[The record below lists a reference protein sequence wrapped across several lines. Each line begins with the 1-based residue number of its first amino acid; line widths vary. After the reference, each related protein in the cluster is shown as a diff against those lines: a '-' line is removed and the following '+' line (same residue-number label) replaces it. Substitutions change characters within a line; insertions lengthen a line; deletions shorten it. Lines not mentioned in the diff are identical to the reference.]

1 SHSDGLCFFQKL
13 NEAKMEAIERS
24 RRKAGLL
31 GANCVCAVRI
41 ENSQLSRA
49 EMSVSAYG
57 TAAIAIFKTVM
68 RG

>member
-1 SHSDGLCFFQKL
+1 
-13 NEAKMEAIERS
+13 MEAIERS

-41 ENSQLSRA
+41 EISQLSRA